1 MPKEKIFALEEV
13 LEPSQFVRAYKDL
26 AASDYVGRLA
36 PSLGL
41 VVTRKLYDP
50 TVGLSSEFT
59 DPEIFIGIT
68 HFSDAMVDALKLV
81 NRGLQS
87 SSGTVTL
94 SLTLEMGF
102 GKTHFLTLL
111 WHLYTEIP
119 RIWSEIQRKP
129 VLEDAVDKL
138 TRNSFYK
145 WDIAQKTL
153 TLAIDLKRAPKFMLP
168 YEAIFDTCAAVAKE
182 YNKLQ
187 NFKGVK
193 EPEFEKL
200 VRSLAKREPTEA
212 AKEFAKEINEIGAT
226 VPILILLDE
235 LYAAVFET
243 VEGAD
248 KKTIESYRNLF
259 IFLLSFID
267 EVAEFNPVVL
277 VYASAHQDLE
287 RWNRL
292 KKVKDRIREENPDA
306 YRLIEDVDH
315 FESRTSR
322 KLATMKQVKSED
334 VMDIVIKR
342 LIQFRGPREEA
353 AREVVSGLSE
363 VVADRLGKS
372 ASTSYY
378 KELMRTYPFTP
389 TYGDF
394 VEKLLAPTIGGD
406 LPRTQHIRDLL
417 KITSALVGK
426 VCETEEWKRIS
437 LISPAYLTHEDVNHL
452 MDERYS
458 MEWGRLFGRCQQALT
473 EIGDEKVRSLCE
485 RMLSV
490 VYIKSLTT
498 NVSKLI
504 DMVKSPEVLPR
515 NEVLTRGTSAK
526 DLMYSLV
533 GAVPQEL
540 LLKFDDANEQLLKA
554 PYVIDVKYAGEKYLV
569 ISFAVNPLE
578 LIESFKNE
586 EIFKFRPPGGKPEE
600 IVKKTVGYF
609 MDHLEREYAI
619 ASKFSEVG
627 DKPDNPKLSLVDYN
641 VLISERKREKPKFVD
656 YLDRDKFT
664 TLVITPWSSVERKIE
679 EKEPVDL
686 AEEVKTAIQGAKNDI
701 AYPNMFA
708 VVVPDISVEILDVA
722 CTKIAE
728 VRAAARVVEYF
739 QPKEVE
745 EARKRRIELAKRAPS
760 YPTLLELLRGEEREW
775 EDIIVELMDALQ
787 KRIEEYAKSYTDRA
801 VHDYAGQL
809 TGIFKNVIFFDPVD
823 ETFKKGSLEVS
834 GRAGDKLKDIYGELP
849 VWIARAIMSR
859 CAIARQDTI
868 RSYILENFINPIVE
882 QYKEIDRKKIERIKI
897 GTLPEQMMRGWRKI
911 PLKPLSRR
919 EIDNA
924 IKLTSG
930 TASTLKARVK
940 YHVEGEGEARQI
952 VIELEPIKLPPP
964 PPPGKR
970 VSAIGIEGRDN
981 VKIGFELLAD
991 KSVGPCIASLDLNIG
1006 LEKGSVRITDID
1018 KEVAERIL
1026 GNLMDIL
1033 DGVSDRIRSVSFSL
1047 KLREE
1052 TLEEGMV
1059 MEALER
1065 TGVSLEKVKLEG
1077 A

>member
-1 MPKEKIFALEEV
+1 MPKEKIFTLEDV
-13 LEPSQFVRAYKDL
+13 LEPSEFVHAYRDL
-26 AASDYVGRLA
+26 AASEYIGRLA

-41 VVTRKLYDP
+41 VITRKLYDP
-50 TVGLSSEFT
+50 TVALSSEFV
-59 DPEIFIGIT
+59 DPEVFIGIT
-68 HFSDAMVDALKLV
+68 HFSDAMVDALKSV

-111 WHLYTEIP
+111 WHLYTEVP
-119 RIWSEIQRKP
+119 RIWNEIQRKP

-138 TRNSFYK
+138 TKGGFYK

-153 TLAIDLKRAPKFMLP
+153 LLAIDLKRTPRFMPP
-168 YEAIFDTCAAVAKE
+168 YEALFDICAAVVKE

-193 EPEFEKL
+193 ESEFEKL
-200 VRSLAKREPTEA
+200 VKSLPKREPTEA
-212 AKEFAKEINEIGAT
+212 AKEFAKEICEIGAT
-226 VPILILLDE
+226 IPILILLDE

-248 KKTIESYRNLF
+248 KKTIESFRNLF

-277 VYASAHQDLE
+277 VYASAQQDLE

-322 KLATMKQVKSED
+322 KLATMKQVRSED

-342 LIQFRGPREEA
+342 LIQFKGPREEA
-353 AREVVSGLSE
+353 ARAVSGGLSE

-378 KELMRTYPFTP
+378 KELMRTYPFAP
-389 TYGDF
+389 TYRDF
-394 VEKLLAPTIGGD
+394 VEKLLAPTVGGD

-426 VCETEEWKRIS
+426 VCETEEWKKIS
-437 LISPAYLTHEDVNHL
+437 LISPAYLTHEDVKHL

-458 MEWGRLFGRCQQALT
+458 MEWGRLFERCQQGLT
-473 EIGDEKVRSLCE
+473 EIEDEKVRLLCGK
-485 RMLSV
+485 MLSV
-490 VYIKSLTT
+490 VYVKSLTT

-504 DMVKSPEVLPR
+504 DMVKSPEVLSR
-515 NEVLTRGTSAK
+515 NEVLTRGTSVK
-526 DLMYSLV
+526 DLIYSLV
-533 GAVPQEL
+533 GAIPQEL

-569 ISFAVNPLE
+569 MSFAVNPLE

-586 EIFKFRPPGGKPEE
+586 EISKFRPPGEKPEK
-600 IVKKTVGYF
+600 IVQETIRYF
-609 MDHLEREYAI
+609 RDHLERDYAI
-619 ASKFSEVG
+619 TSTFSQVG
-627 DKPDNPKLSLVDYN
+627 DKPDNPKLSLIDYN
-641 VLISERKREKPKFVD
+641 VLVSERKREKPKFVD

-664 TLVITPWSSVERKIE
+664 TLVITPWSSMERKIE
-679 EKEPVDL
+679 EGEPVDL
-686 AEEVKTAIQGAKNDI
+686 TEEVKNAVQRAKNDI
-701 AYPNMFA
+701 TFPNMFA
-708 VVVPDISVEILDVA
+708 VVVPDISAEILDAA

-728 VRAAARVVEYF
+728 VLAAAKVVEYF

-760 YPTLLELLRGEEREW
+760 CQTLFGLLKEEEEKGW
-775 EDIIVELMDALQ
+775 EDIVIELMDALQ
-787 KRIEEYAKSYTDRA
+787 KRIEEYAKSYTDKA
-801 VHDYAGQL
+801 VHDYVGQL
-809 TGIFKNVIFFDPVD
+809 TGIFKNVIFFDPAN

-834 GRAGDKLKDIYGELP
+834 GRAEDRFERIYAELP
-849 VWIARAIMSR
+849 VWIAKAIMSK

-868 RSYILENFINPIVE
+868 RSYILENFINPTVE
-882 QYKEIDRKKIERIKI
+882 RYKEIDRKKIERIKI

-911 PLKPLSRR
+911 PLKPLSRK
-919 EIDNA
+919 EIENA

-930 TASTLKARVK
+930 TTSTLKVK
-940 YHVEGEGEARQI
+940 VRYYVEGEGEARQI
-952 VIELEPIKLPPP
+952 VIELEPIKPPP
-964 PPPGKR
+964 PLPPRKK

-981 VKIGFELLAD
+981 VRIGFELLAD
-991 KSVGPCIASLDLNIG
+991 KSVGPHIASLDLNIS
-1006 LEKGSVRITDID
+1006 LERGNLRVTDIE
-1018 KEVAERIL
+1018 KEVVERIL
-1026 GNLMDIL
+1026 SDLMDIL
-1033 DGVSDRIRSVSFSL
+1033 DDVSDRIKSVNLSL
-1047 KLREE
+1047 KFREA
-1052 TLEEGMV
+1052 LEEEIIT
-1059 MEALER
+1059 EALER
-1065 TGVSLEKVKLEG
+1065 TGVNLEKVKLGG